1 MNNFWK
7 ALFLISILGAL
18 FHSTILIVVIGSMLL
33 GYFIPRKQEPG
44 FKAEKTKE
52 KLIADLF
59 STGLELFLLF
69 SVIYII
75 KYKFLDFSSACE
87 AILGILIFSVSLYAG
102 ALSRLG
108 QPE

>member
-7 ALFLISILGAL
+7 ALFLIGILAAL
-18 FHSTILIVVIGSMLL
+18 FHSTILVVVVGSMLL
-33 GYFIPRKQEPG
+33 GYFTPEKQEPG

-59 STGLELFLLF
+59 SAGLTIFLAF
-69 SVIYII
+69 SVYNII
-75 KYKFLDFSSACE
+75 EYKFVDFNRACSA
-87 AILGILIFSVSLYAG
+87 ALGIIAACVPVYIG
-102 ALSRLG
+102 TLSRLG